1 MVEKKKKTTTERRC
15 ANVEEVHHTP
25 QCIRRR
31 SIPPPSSYSSTHL
44 PRIAWIAFFCVTF
57 SRCKTDRLVSFSSIY
72 TCSSY
77 YMRILLCLRSTISFV
92 SSLLRY
98 RSIEDRRNDGAISR
112 SREKNISIR
121 AYLFQIYFKTSL
133 GLNGNQVK

>member
-112 SREKNISIR
+112 SREKNISFR